1 MQRFKYL
8 VAVLGLA
15 AAAISAQPGGPP
27 RGGPGGPPDMER
39 LTVLLD
45 LDTYQQGEVKR
56 ILEEQR
62 AAMRAT
68 RPQVAETGE
77 RPSFEEM
84 RARREQ
90 SQQEVLTKLQS
101 VLTESQITKFKVLME
116 PPQGPGGRRGP
127 PPAAE

>member
-15 AAAISAQPGGPP
+15 AAAVSAQPSGPP
-27 RGGPGGPPDMER
+27 RGGPGGPPDIER

-45 LDTYQQGEVKR
+45 LDTYQQGEVQR
-56 ILEEQR
+56 IFDEQR
-62 AAMRAT
+62 ETMQAARAQ
-68 RPQVAETGE
+68 RADSDG

-90 SQQEVLTKLQS
+90 NQQEVLTKLQA
-101 VLTESQITKFKVLME
+101 VLTEPQMTKFKVLME
-116 PPQGPGGRRGP
+116 RPEGRGGRRGP

>member
-1 MQRFKYL
+1 MQRFRYL

-15 AAAISAQPGGPP
+15 AAAVAAQPAGPP

-56 ILEEQR
+56 ILDEQR

-68 RPQVAETGE
+68 RAEVAESDE
-77 RPSFEEM
+77 RPSREEM
-84 RARREQ
+84 QALREQ
-90 SQQEVLTKLQS
+90 NRQEVLTKLQS
-101 VLTESQITKFKVLME
+101 VLTEPQITKFKVLTE
-116 PPQGPGGRRGP
+116 RPEGRGGRRGP